1 MTDIGRRV
9 ATLLVAA
16 VIVSS
21 VHGVVSA
28 SGDALPPWF
37 VQVNHRID
45 LDRYLEVVRG
55 DMPDV
60 DLRAQT
66 LRRVTNLTAGVLVDT
81 DGHVVTR
88 LVNYD
93 PRVTDLELSVT
104 ANDGRRFPATIVGLD
119 APTGFV
125 VLHAP
130 GLRGTQPAP
139 PTAVQELKASETV
152 EILRRDYAPGPVKQ
166 LSTGRRAEK
175 HATVLP
181 TLPPMRGNVDGAS
194 VPATI
199 ARTGAVSTIKSAAF
213 LSAGD
218 LSLVRNLSGQFL
230 GVARYELRG
239 FGQLVPIAFLRD
251 VVAKRI
257 LDVKGSVE
265 CGWLGA
271 DGASLEEL
279 PSEQRPESPAKG
291 VLIRKL
297 VENGPA
303 ERAGLA
309 VDDLVVGFDEVA
321 VTSLADLGALV
332 RSTPAGTA
340 VSLSVIRLGKP
351 ATFRAVLG
359 KRPPASAI
367 RLAPTSPDFGL
378 EVLDLNPQLADFLGV
393 SNGVFVQYVR
403 EGTPARTGGL
413 RAGDVITLVGDTPI
427 VNRAGFNAA
436 IASSPSPTVR
446 LSVHREKK
454 VVILTV
460 SLSAPR

>member
-16 VIVSS
+16 AIVSS
-21 VHGVVSA
+21 AHMVRAAPGA
-28 SGDALPPWF
+28 TLPSWF

-104 ANDGRRFPATIVGLD
+104 ANDGRKFPATIVGLD

-125 VLHAP
+125 VLHVP
-130 GLRGTQPAP
+130 GLRGTQPAT
-139 PTAVQELKASETV
+139 PTKLLELKESDAV
-152 EILRRDYAPGPVKQ
+152 EILRRDYAPGPVKRG
-166 LSTGRRAEK
+166 SVGKHVEK
-175 HATVLP
+175 YTTVLP
-181 TLPPMRGNVDGAS
+181 TLPPVRGSIDVAA
-194 VPATI
+194 VPATL
-199 ARTGAVSTIKSAAF
+199 ARTGAISTIKSTAF

-218 LSLVRNLSGQFL
+218 LSLVQSLTGQIL
-230 GVARYELRG
+230 GVARFELRG

-251 VVAKRI
+251 VVAKRV
-257 LDVKGSVE
+257 LDAKGSVE

-271 DGASLEEL
+271 DGASIEDL
-279 PSEQRPESPAKG
+279 PSEQRPASPAKG
-291 VLIRKL
+291 VLIRRL

-303 ERAGLA
+303 VRAGLA
-309 VDDLVVGFDEVA
+309 VDDLVVGFDDVT
-321 VTSLADLGALV
+321 VTSLSDLGTLV
-332 RSTPAGTA
+332 RSTPAGTS

-351 ATFRAVLG
+351 ETLRAVLA

-367 RLAPTSPDFGL
+367 RLAPTSPEFGL
-378 EVLDLNPQLADFLGV
+378 EVLDLNPQLAEFLGV
-393 SNGVFVQYVR
+393 SNGVFVQFVR
-403 EGTPARTGGL
+403 EGTPARASGL
-413 RAGDVITLVGDTPI
+413 RAGDVIVLVGDTPV

-436 IASSPSPTVR
+436 IAGAPSPSVT

-454 VVILTV
+454 VVVLTV